1 MPPQLLR
8 NTYGTGSKILTKM
21 ENILT
26 HWSAAQAGLNDKM
39 KKEVENLIV
48 LFLQSFLFNNVF
60 LLQVAE
66 QNSTLYSL

>member
-8 NTYGTGSKILTKM
+8 NTYGTGSEILTKM